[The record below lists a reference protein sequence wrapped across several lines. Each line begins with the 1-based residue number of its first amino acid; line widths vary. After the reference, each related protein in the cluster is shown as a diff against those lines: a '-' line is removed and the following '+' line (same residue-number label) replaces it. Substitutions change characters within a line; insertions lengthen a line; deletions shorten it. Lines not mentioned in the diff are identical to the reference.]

1 MMNSNSISV
10 LTISGTPQQGQQ
22 LRLTLRDADGYSRE
36 VVRYQ
41 WFADGQPIANAEKTT
56 LRLTQDEVGK
66 AISVQAIYTDN
77 KGILETP
84 TSIETDIV
92 INSNDLPTGYLSLE
106 GIPEQGQRL
115 RVNTSEIEDADG
127 LGSFNY
133 RWLADGEIIEGAVR
147 QTLLLTQEQVG
158 KVITAQVLY
167 VDARGTSEIIT
178 SPESDLIGN
187 INDVPTG
194 NVSIRGL
201 VTENQVLTA
210 THDLHDAD
218 GMGDVSYQWLVDGL
232 DISGATGRT
241 LRLTTDLV
249 GQPIAVRVTY
259 VDMMGDEN
267 SVTSINTDFV
277 GISKTGTLLNNTL
290 NGSIGADSLSGLAG
304 SDTLNGKAGNDLL
317 KGGAGAD
324 TLNGSAG
331 HDTLIGG
338 TGKDILNGGTGAD
351 YFKFTSITES
361 GLTSATRDT
370 INDFVRGKDKID
382 LSLIDANTAA
392 VGNQAFTTFIRS
404 GGVFSEAGQLKIKNG
419 ILYGNTDSDT
429 AAEFSIHIIGVTDL
443 ALADVVA

>member
-1 MMNSNSISV
+1 MC
-10 LTISGTPQQGQQ
+10 QQVM
-22 LRLTLRDADGYSRE
+22 S
-36 VVRYQ
+36 
-41 WFADGQPIANAEKTT
+41 
-56 LRLTQDEVGK
+56 
-66 AISVQAIYTDN
+66 
-77 KGILETP
+77 
-84 TSIETDIV
+84 
-92 INSNDLPTGYLSLE
+92 
-106 GIPEQGQRL
+106 
-115 RVNTSEIEDADG
+115 
-127 LGSFNY
+127 
-133 RWLADGEIIEGAVR
+133 
-147 QTLLLTQEQVG
+147 
-158 KVITAQVLY
+158 
-167 VDARGTSEIIT
+167 
-178 SPESDLIGN
+178 
-187 INDVPTG
+187 
-194 NVSIRGL
+194 SIRGL

-429 AAEFSIHIIGVTDL
+429 AAEFSIQIIGVTDL